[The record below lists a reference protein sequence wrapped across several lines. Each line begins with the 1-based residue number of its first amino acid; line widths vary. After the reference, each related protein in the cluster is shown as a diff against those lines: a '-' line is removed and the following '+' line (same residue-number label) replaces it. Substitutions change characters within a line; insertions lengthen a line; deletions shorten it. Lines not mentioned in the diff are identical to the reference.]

1 MVYKLREAML
11 TASEGEN
18 SPALEDVLLQEL
30 QARPTDVQLR
40 VSNSYHCNM
49 LSPLMTQVRLV
60 TLYQRTGRIGEGWE
74 HCMKVE
80 ERQPWPASREWYSCM
95 VEMAENYQVLMW
107 TSLLSKLI
115 CCF

>member
-40 VSNSYHCNM
+40 VSNSYHCKM

-95 VEMAENYQVLMW
+95 VEMAENYQVLKW
-107 TSLLSKLI
+107 TSLYSQN
-115 CCF
+115 